1 MTTIGESRALQIEQG
16 DLWEGMKVNGTWF
29 HVLRSFSHDKE
40 IAKIGTMALAV
51 YIVIK
56 GHTDF
61 HTGSAFPSIP
71 TIAEQI
77 GVTDDTI
84 RLALKQLVK
93 HGWLT
98 VGKKGRSNLYS
109 VVEKVH
115 INDKDG
121 QRWATAERK
130 YVGKEFQG
138 FVEELQRLVK
148 TGNLPTDRAI
158 TVNLTV
164 NIQNNTFNGENNTA
178 TLNVQN
184 VNSSQ
189 DDEERIK
196 ALRKI

>member
-1 MTTIGESRALQIEQG
+1 MTTPSESRALQIEQG
-16 DLWEGMKVNGTWF
+16 DLWDGLKVNGTWF

-71 TIAEQI
+71 VIAEQI

-115 INDKDG
+115 IDGQDG

-138 FVEELQRLVK
+138 FVEELQRLAK

-164 NIQNNTFNGENNTA
+164 NIQNNTFHGDNNTP
-178 TLNVQN
+178 TMNVQN
-184 VNSSQ
+184 VASDS
-189 DDEERIK
+189 DDERIK
-196 ALRKI
+196 ALRKV

>member
-1 MTTIGESRALQIEQG
+1 MTTPGELRALQIEQG
-16 DLWEGMKVNGTWF
+16 DLWDGLKVNGTWF

-40 IAKIGTMALAV
+40 ISKIGTMALAV

-71 TIAEQI
+71 VIAEQI

-115 INDKDG
+115 IDDRNG

-138 FVEELQRLVK
+138 FVEELQRLAK

-184 VNSSQ
+184 VGSAPDS
-189 DDEERIK
+189 ERIK
-196 ALRKI
+196 ALRKV

>member
-1 MTTIGESRALQIEQG
+1 MTTPSESRALQIEQG
-16 DLWEGMKVNGTWF
+16 NLWDGLKVNGTWF

-71 TIAEQI
+71 VIADQI

-115 INDKDG
+115 IDGQDG

-138 FVEELQRLVK
+138 FVEELQRLAK

-164 NIQNNTFNGENNTA
+164 NIQNNTFNGNDNTP
-178 TLNVQN
+178 TMNVQN
-184 VNSSQ
+184 VASDS
-189 DDEERIK
+189 DDERIK
-196 ALRKI
+196 ALRKV

>member
-1 MTTIGESRALQIEQG
+1 
-16 DLWEGMKVNGTWF
+16 
-29 HVLRSFSHDKE
+29 
-40 IAKIGTMALAV
+40 MALAV

-71 TIAEQI
+71 VIADQI

-115 INDKDG
+115 IDGQDG

-138 FVEELQRLVK
+138 FVEELQRLAK

-164 NIQNNTFNGENNTA
+164 NIQNNTFNGDHNTP
-178 TLNVQN
+178 TMNVQN
-184 VNSSQ
+184 VASDS
-189 DDEERIK
+189 DDERIK
-196 ALRKI
+196 ALRKV